1 VTLAARAEVAVP
13 PLSGRVNDLAGL
25 LPPSRAAALE
35 RKLEAFERETSHQVV
50 LLTVPSL
57 GGEEIE
63 DFSMRVAEAWKIGHA
78 GLDNGVIVLVAP
90 HERRVR
96 IEVGYGLEGVIP
108 DVVASRIIRERM
120 TPLFAQGRMADGIE
134 AGLDA
139 VMAAARGEEIP
150 AARRPQAARRNGA
163 DPFTALLASAM
174 AALFF
179 GTPFIALGRRALGAL
194 VGAVVAVGVT
204 WLLLGLWPWAPLA
217 ALFGGVAGAIGPAA
231 GAGGRGR
238 RGFGGPFGGWG
249 GGGWSG
255 GGSSGGGFSGGG
267 GGFGGGGASGS
278 W

>member
-1 VTLAARAEVAVP
+1 MTALPARAEVPVP
-13 PLSGRVNDLAGL
+13 PLTGRVNDLAGL
-25 LPPSRAAALE
+25 LPPARAAALE

-63 DFSMRVAEAWKIGHA
+63 DFSMRVAEAWKIGHT

-108 DVVASRIIRERM
+108 DAIASRIIRERM
-120 TPLFAQGRMADGIE
+120 TPLFAEGRMADGIE

-150 AARRPQAARRNGA
+150 AERRPHAARHDDVA
-163 DPFTALLASAM
+163 DPLTALFASAM

-179 GTPFIALGRRALGAL
+179 GAPFIALGRRALGGL
-194 VGAVVAVGVT
+194 IGAIVAVGVT
-204 WLLLGLWPWAPLA
+204 WLLLGLWPWAPLSA
-217 ALFGGVAGAIGPAA
+217 FFGGVAGAIGPAA
-231 GAGGRGR
+231 GPGGRGR
-238 RGFGGPFGGWG
+238 RGFGGPW
-249 GGGWSG
+249 GGWSG
-255 GGSSGGGFSGGG
+255 GGGFGGGFSGGG